1 MAVSALAAGI
11 SGLRTSQT
19 ALNII
24 GDNLANLNTPGF
36 KSSRV
41 TFSDELSQTLRAAN
55 APSSSIGGK
64 NPMQSGT
71 GARVSSIDVNYG
83 QGGITPTGR
92 PFDLAIEGE
101 GFFVLTDGSQDFYTR
116 VGAFNL
122 DENND
127 LVDSATG
134 FKVKAT
140 AATINVPTDT
150 VVPAKA
156 TANVNLVGNL
166 DSGTTSGAVNQIIT
180 TTAAFATSG
189 GAAVSGTLL
198 NDLTINTTDY
208 DTTGTVDTITIT
220 GSETN
225 GTDVNTVFTYGG
237 GAGQDGTTLGELR
250 DFISA
255 SYGSATATIDGSG
268 NIVVTADAPG
278 SSSLALTIADG
289 SGAAGVTAW
298 NSLSVTANGSGST
311 YVTTVPI
318 FDAQGKSFP
327 VTLTFNKDSANTWNV
342 AATMKPADGS
352 VSLSMGDITFNA
364 NGSYAA
370 ISGTLVMTITFPNTT
385 TQDVNF
391 NLGTSN
397 AFTGVTQ
404 LSGNSSAAATSQD
417 GYEAGFFLSVTV
429 NSDGSVDAL
438 FTNGQT
444 QTLDQMQLATFAN
457 PAGLEKQGKNL
468 LLPSVASGDAV
479 LRLPQTGSTG
489 SIVSGALEGSNVDI
503 AEEFTN
509 MIINQRAFQANAR
522 TITTN
527 DEVMQE
533 LVNIVR

>member
-1 MAVSALAAGI
+1 
-11 SGLRTSQT
+11 
-19 ALNII
+19 
-24 GDNLANLNTPGF
+24 
-36 KSSRV
+36 
-41 TFSDELSQTLRAAN
+41 
-55 APSSSIGGK
+55 
-64 NPMQSGT
+64 MQSGT

-101 GFFVLTDGSQDFYTR
+101 GFFVLTNGTQDFYSR

-134 FKVKAT
+134 YKVKAT
-140 AATINVPTDT
+140 ASTINVPTDT

-156 TANVNLVGNL
+156 TANVDLVGNL
-166 DSGTTSGAVNQIIT
+166 DSGTTSVAVNQEIT
-180 TTAAFATSG
+180 TTAAFATAS
-189 GAAVSGTLL
+189 GAAISTTLL

-208 DTTGTVDTITIT
+208 DTIGTVDTITIT

-225 GTDVNTVFTYGG
+225 GTDVNAVFTF
-237 GAGQDGTTLGELR
+237 GAANNGTTLGELR

-255 SYGSATATIDGSG
+255 SYGSATASIDGSG

-278 SSSLALTIADG
+278 DSDLSLTIADG
-289 SGAAGVTAW
+289 SGAKGVTAW
-298 NSLSVTANGSGST
+298 NSFSVTTAGSGET
-311 YVTTVPI
+311 YVTTVPV

-327 VTLTFNKDSANTWNV
+327 VTLTFEKTASNTWNV

-352 VSLSMGDITFNA
+352 ITTFAPGNITFNT
-364 NGSYAA
+364 NGSYKATA
-370 ISGTLVMTITFPNTT
+370 GTLDMSITLPDSTV
-385 TQDVNF
+385 QVINF
-391 NLGTSN
+391 NLGLEN
-397 AFTGVTQ
+397 GFTGLTQ

-429 NSDGSVDAL
+429 NSDGSVEAL

-444 QTLDQMQLATFAN
+444 QILDQMQLATFVN

-468 LLPSVASGDAV
+468 LLPSVASGAAI

-503 AEEFTN
+503 AEEFTS

>member
-11 SGLRTSQT
+11 SGLRIAQT
-19 ALNII
+19 ALNVI

-41 TFSDELSQTLRAAN
+41 TFSDELSQTLRPAN
-55 APSSSIGGK
+55 APSGGVGGK

-101 GFFVLTDGSQDFYTR
+101 GFFVLTNGTQDFYTR

-140 AATINVPTDT
+140 ASTINVPTDT
-150 VVPAKA
+150 VVPARA

-180 TTAAFATSG
+180 TTAAFATAG
-189 GAAVSGTLL
+189 GAAISTTLL
-198 NDLTINTTDY
+198 NDLTINTTNY
-208 DTTGTVDTITIT
+208 DLTADTINIT

-225 GTDVNTVFTYGG
+225 GTDVNTVFTYGVT
-237 GAGQDGTTLGELR
+237 GTTLGDLR

-255 SYGSATATIDGSG
+255 SYGSATASIDGSG
-268 NIVVTADAPG
+268 NIVMTADAPG
-278 SSSLALTIADG
+278 SSSLSLTITDG
-289 SGAAGVTAW
+289 SSTDGVTAW
-298 NSLSVTANGSGST
+298 NSFSVTTTGSGET

-327 VTLTFNKDSANTWNV
+327 VTLTFEKTTSNV
-342 AATMKPADGS
+342 WDVSATMDPDDGS
-352 VSLSMGDITFNA
+352 ITSLGITAINFGP
-364 NGSYAA
+364 NGSYAS
-370 ISGTLVMTITFPNTT
+370 IGGTSDMTILLSDGTS
-385 TQDVNF
+385 QVINF
-391 NLGTSN
+391 NLGLAN
-397 AFTGVTQ
+397 GFTGLTQ

-429 NSDGSVDAL
+429 NSDGSVEAL
-438 FTNGQT
+438 FSNGQT

-468 LLPSVASGDAV
+468 LLPSVASGAAI

-503 AEEFTN
+503 AEEFTS

>member
-1 MAVSALAAGI
+1 
-11 SGLRTSQT
+11 
-19 ALNII
+19 
-24 GDNLANLNTPGF
+24 
-36 KSSRV
+36 
-41 TFSDELSQTLRAAN
+41 
-55 APSSSIGGK
+55 
-64 NPMQSGT
+64 MQSGT

-101 GFFVLTDGSQDFYTR
+101 GFFVLTNGSQDFYTR

-134 FKVKAT
+134 YKVKAT
-140 AATINVPTDT
+140 ASTINVPTDT

-156 TANVNLVGNL
+156 TSIVDLVGNL

-180 TTAAFATSG
+180 TTAAFATAS
-189 GAAVSGTLL
+189 GAAISTTLL

-208 DTTGTVDTITIT
+208 DTTNDTISIT
-220 GSETN
+220 GTETN
-225 GTDVNTVFTYGG
+225 GTDVNTTFTF
-237 GAGQDGTTLGELR
+237 GAANDGTTLGDLR

-255 SYGSATATIDGSG
+255 SYGSATASIVAG

-278 SSSLALTIADG
+278 DSDLSLTLADG
-289 SGAAGVTAW
+289 SGTDGVTAW
-298 NSLSVTANGSGST
+298 NSFSVTTSGIGET
-311 YVTTVPI
+311 YVTTVPV

-327 VTLTFNKDSANTWNV
+327 VTLTFNKDSSNTWKV
-342 AATMKPADGS
+342 EATMKPADGS
-352 VSLSMGDITFNA
+352 ITAFALGDITFNA
-364 NGSYAA
+364 NGSFAA
-370 ISGTLVMTITFPNTT
+370 TSGPKSMSITLPDGNIQV
-385 TQDVNF
+385 VNF
-391 NLGTSN
+391 NLGTANS
-397 AFTGVTQ
+397 FTGMTQ

-429 NSDGSVDAL
+429 NSDGSVEAL

-444 QTLDQMQLATFAN
+444 QILDQMQLATFAN

-468 LLPSVASGDAV
+468 LLPSVASGEAI
-479 LRLPQTGSTG
+479 LRLPLTGSTG

-503 AEEFTN
+503 AEEFTS

>member
-1 MAVSALAAGI
+1 MGASALAAGI
-11 SGLRTSQT
+11 SGLKISQA
-19 ALNII
+19 ALNVI

-41 TFSDELSQTLRAAN
+41 TFSDELSQTLRPAN
-55 APSSSIGGK
+55 APGSSIGGK

-101 GFFVLTDGSQDFYTR
+101 GFFVLTDGNQDYYTR

-134 FKVKAT
+134 YKVKAT
-140 AATINVPTDT
+140 ASTINVPTDT
-150 VVPAKA
+150 VVPANA
-156 TANVNLVGNL
+156 TANVYIVGNL
-166 DSGTTSGAVNQIIT
+166 DSELSADAVNQETTT
-180 TTAAFATSG
+180 TTAFATAG
-189 GAAVSGTLL
+189 GAAISTTALD
-198 NDLTINTTDY
+198 DLTVNNAGYTI
-208 DTTGTVDTITIT
+208 GDTISIT

-225 GTDVNTVFTYGG
+225 GTDVNVTFTF
-237 GAGQDGTTLGELR
+237 GAANDGTTLGDLR

-255 SYGSATATIDGSG
+255 SYGSATATIVAGD
-268 NIVVTADAPG
+268 IVLTADAPG
-278 SSSLALTIADG
+278 DSDLAVTLADG
-289 SGAAGVTAW
+289 SSNVTGDTTW
-298 NSLSVTANGSGST
+298 PSFSVTTTGDGDT

-318 FDAQGKSFP
+318 FDAQGTSFP
-327 VTLTFNKDSANTWNV
+327 VTLTFDKTSTNTWNV
-342 AATMKPADGS
+342 AATMDPDDGS
-352 VSLSMGDITFNA
+352 VALSMGDITFNI
-364 NGSYAA
+364 NGSYEA
-370 ISGTLVMTITFPNTT
+370 ISGTSDMTITFSDGT
-385 TQDVNF
+385 TQTLNF
-391 NLGTSN
+391 DLGTANS
-397 AFTGVTQ
+397 FTGLTQ

-417 GYEAGFFLSVTV
+417 GYEAGFFLSVTI
-429 NSDGSVDAL
+429 NSDGSIDAL

-444 QTLDQMQLATFAN
+444 ETLDQMQLATFTN

-468 LLPSVASGDAV
+468 LLPSVASGDAI
-479 LRLPQTGSTG
+479 LRLPLTGSTG

-503 AEEFTN
+503 AEEFTS

>member
-1 MAVSALAAGI
+1 MGSSALAAGI
-11 SGLRTSQT
+11 SGLKISQT
-19 ALNII
+19 ALNVI

-41 TFSDELSQTLRAAN
+41 TFSDQLSQVLRPAN
-55 APSSSIGGK
+55 APSSSVGGK
-64 NPMQSGT
+64 NPMQTGS

-92 PFDLAIEGE
+92 PFDLAIDGE
-101 GFFVLTDGSQDFYTR
+101 GFFVLTDGSQDFYSR

-134 FKVKAT
+134 YKVKAT
-140 AATINVPTDT
+140 ASTINVPTDT

-166 DSGTTSGAVNQIIT
+166 DSETTSGAVNEIIT
-180 TTAAFATSG
+180 TTTAFTSG
-189 GAAVSGTLL
+189 GAATSATTLNSLSL
-198 NDLTINTTDY
+198 NTVDYVTGDTIN
-208 DTTGTVDTITIT
+208 IT

-225 GTDVNTVFTYGG
+225 GTDINATFTF
-237 GAGQDGTTLGELR
+237 GAANDGTTLGDLR

-255 SYGSATATIDGSG
+255 NYGSGTATIDGSG
-268 NIVVTADAPG
+268 NIVITSDAPG
-278 SSSLALTIADG
+278 DSDIALSLADG
-289 SGAAGVTAW
+289 SSNTGATTW
-298 NSLSVTANGSGST
+298 PSLSVTTAGSGET
-311 YVTTVPI
+311 YVTTVPV

-327 VTLTFNKDSANTWNV
+327 VTLTFEKTSSNV
-342 AATMKPADGS
+342 WDVSATMDPDDGS
-352 VSLSMGDITFNA
+352 VAFGITAINFNT
-364 NGSYAA
+364 NGSYAS
-370 ISGTLVMTITFPNTT
+370 ISGTTDMTITLPDSTS
-385 TQDVNF
+385 QVINF
-391 NLGTSN
+391 DLGTANS
-397 AFTGVTQ
+397 FTGLTQ

-417 GYEAGFFLSVTV
+417 GYEAGFFLSVAI

-444 QTLDQMQLATFAN
+444 QTLDQLQLATFAN

-468 LLPSVASGDAV
+468 LLPSVASGDAIM
-479 LRLPQTGSTG
+479 RLPQTGSTG

-503 AEEFTN
+503 AEEFTS

-522 TITTN
+522 TFLTN

>member
-11 SGLRTSQT
+11 SGLKTSQA
-19 ALNII
+19 ALNVI

-41 TFSDELSQTLRAAN
+41 TFSDELSQTLRPAN
-55 APSSSIGGK
+55 APSGGVGGK

-71 GARVSSIDVNYG
+71 GTRVSSIDVNYG

-101 GFFVLTDGSQDFYTR
+101 GFFVLTNGTQDFYTR

-134 FKVKAT
+134 YKVKAT
-140 AATINVPTDT
+140 ASTINVPTDT

-156 TANVNLVGNL
+156 TASVDLVGNL
-166 DSGTTSGAVNQIIT
+166 DSGTTSGADNQIIT
-180 TTAAFATSG
+180 TTVAFATAG
-189 GAAVSGTLL
+189 GAAISTTLL
-198 NDLTINTTDY
+198 NDLTINTTNY
-208 DTTGTVDTITIT
+208 DLTNDTINVT

-225 GTDVNTVFTYGG
+225 GTDVNATFTYGV
-237 GAGQDGTTLGELR
+237 DGTTLGDLR

-255 SYGSATATIDGSG
+255 SYGSATASIDGSG

-278 SSSLALTIADG
+278 DSDLSLTITDG
-289 SGAAGVTAW
+289 SSTDGVTAW
-298 NSLSVTANGSGST
+298 NSFSVTTPGTGET
-311 YVTTVPI
+311 YVTTVPV

-327 VTLTFNKDSANTWNV
+327 VTLTFEKTTSNV
-342 AATMKPADGS
+342 WDVSATMDPDDGS
-352 VSLSMGDITFNA
+352 ITSLGITAINFGT
-364 NGSYAA
+364 NGSYAS
-370 ISGTLVMTITFPNTT
+370 IGGTSDMTILLPDGTS
-385 TQDVNF
+385 QVINF
-391 NLGTSN
+391 NLGLAN
-397 AFTGVTQ
+397 GFTGLTQ

-429 NSDGSVDAL
+429 NSDGSVEAL

-457 PAGLEKQGKNL
+457 PAGLEKQGRNL
-468 LLPSVASGDAV
+468 LLPSVASGDAI

-503 AEEFTN
+503 AEEFTS

>member
-11 SGLRTSQT
+11 SGLKSSQA
-19 ALNII
+19 ALNVI

-41 TFSDELSQTLRAAN
+41 TFSDELSQTLRPAN
-55 APSSSIGGK
+55 APSGGIGGK

-71 GARVSSIDVNYG
+71 GTRVASIDVNYG

-101 GFFVLTDGSQDFYTR
+101 GFFVLTNGSQDFYTR

-134 FKVKAT
+134 YKVKAT
-140 AATINVPTDT
+140 ASTINVPTDT

-156 TANVNLVGNL
+156 TATVDLVGNL
-166 DSGTTSGAVNQIIT
+166 DTGLTSGAVNQIIT
-180 TTAAFATSG
+180 TTTALATAG
-189 GAAVSGTLL
+189 GAAISTTLL
-198 NDLTINTTDY
+198 NDLTINTTSY
-208 DTTGTVDTITIT
+208 VTGDTINVT

-225 GTDVNTVFTYGG
+225 GIDVNSIFTF
-237 GAGQDGTTLGELR
+237 GAANDGTTLGDLR

-255 SYGSATATIDGSG
+255 NYGSGTATIDGSG

-278 SSSLALTIADG
+278 GSDIALTLADG
-289 SGAAGVTAW
+289 SGNTGATTW
-298 NSLSVTANGSGST
+298 PSLSVTTAGSGET

-318 FDAQGKSFP
+318 FDAQGTSFP
-327 VTLTFNKDSANTWNV
+327 VTLTFEKTSSNV
-342 AATMKPADGS
+342 WDVSATMDPDDGS
-352 VSLSMGDITFNA
+352 VALNITGINFNT
-364 NGSYAA
+364 NGSYAS
-370 ISGTLVMTITFPNTT
+370 ISGTSDMTITLPDSTI
-385 TQDVNF
+385 QVVNF
-391 NLGTSN
+391 DLGTANS
-397 AFTGVTQ
+397 FTGLTQ

-417 GYEAGFFLSVTV
+417 GYEAGFFLSVTI

-468 LLPSVASGDAV
+468 LLPSVASGDAI
-479 LRLPQTGSTG
+479 LRLPLTGSTG

-503 AEEFTN
+503 AEEFTS

>member
-11 SGLRTSQT
+11 SGLKSSQA
-19 ALNII
+19 ALNVI

-41 TFSDELSQTLRAAN
+41 TFSDELSQTLRPAN
-55 APSSSIGGK
+55 APSGGIGGK

-71 GARVSSIDVNYG
+71 GTRVASIDVNYG

-101 GFFVLTDGSQDFYTR
+101 GFFVLTNGSQDFYTR

-134 FKVKAT
+134 YKVKAT
-140 AATINVPTDT
+140 ASTINVPTDT

-156 TANVNLVGNL
+156 TATVDLVGNL
-166 DSGTTSGAVNQIIT
+166 DTGLTSGAVNQLIT
-180 TTAAFATSG
+180 TTTALETG
-189 GAAVSGTLL
+189 GAAATSATAL
-198 NDLTINTTDY
+198 NNLDLNTIDYVTGDTIN
-208 DTTGTVDTITIT
+208 VT

-225 GTDVNTVFTYGG
+225 GIDVNSIFTF
-237 GAGQDGTTLGELR
+237 GAGNDGTTLGDLR

-255 SYGSATATIDGSG
+255 NYGSGTATIDGSG

-278 SSSLALTIADG
+278 DSDIALTLADG
-289 SGAAGVTAW
+289 SGNTGATTW
-298 NSLSVTANGSGST
+298 PSLSVTTAGSGET

-318 FDAQGKSFP
+318 FDAQGTSFP
-327 VTLTFNKDSANTWNV
+327 VTLTFEKTSSNV
-342 AATMKPADGS
+342 WDVSATMDPDDGS
-352 VSLSMGDITFNA
+352 VALNITGINFNT
-364 NGSYAA
+364 NGSYAS
-370 ISGTLVMTITFPNTT
+370 ISGTSDMTITLPDSTI
-385 TQDVNF
+385 QVVNF
-391 NLGTSN
+391 DLGTANS
-397 AFTGVTQ
+397 FTGLTQ

-417 GYEAGFFLSVTV
+417 GYEAGFFLSVTI

-468 LLPSVASGDAV
+468 LLPSVASGDAI
-479 LRLPQTGSTG
+479 LRLPLTGSTG

-503 AEEFTN
+503 AEEFTS

>member
-11 SGLRTSQT
+11 SGLKASQA
-19 ALNII
+19 ALNVI

-41 TFSDELSQTLRAAN
+41 TFSDELSQTLRPAN
-55 APSSSIGGK
+55 APGGGIGGK

-71 GARVSSIDVNYG
+71 GTRVASIDVNYG

-101 GFFVLTDGSQDFYTR
+101 GFFVLTNGSQDFYTR

-134 FKVKAT
+134 YKVKAT
-140 AATINVPTDT
+140 ASTINVPTDT

-156 TANVNLVGNL
+156 TATVDLVGNL
-166 DSGTTSGAVNQIIT
+166 DTGLTSGAVNQEIT
-180 TTAAFATSG
+180 TTTAFTAG
-189 GAAVSGTLL
+189 GAATSATTLNSL
-198 NDLTINTTDY
+198 YLNTTDY
-208 DTTGTVDTITIT
+208 VTGDTINVT

-225 GTDVNTVFTYGG
+225 GIDVNSIFTF
-237 GAGQDGTTLGELR
+237 GASNDGTTLGDLL

-255 SYGSATATIDGSG
+255 NYGSGTATIDGSG

-278 SSSLALTIADG
+278 DSDIALTLADG
-289 SGAAGVTAW
+289 SGNTGATTW
-298 NSLSVTANGSGST
+298 PSLSVTTAGSGET

-318 FDAQGKSFP
+318 FDAQGTSFP
-327 VTLTFNKDSANTWNV
+327 VTLTFEKTSSNMWDVS
-342 AATMKPADGS
+342 ATMDPDDGS
-352 VSLSMGDITFNA
+352 VVLNITGINFNT
-364 NGSYAA
+364 NGSYAS
-370 ISGTLVMTITFPNTT
+370 ISGTSDMTITLPDSTI
-385 TQDVNF
+385 QVVNF
-391 NLGTSN
+391 DLGTANS
-397 AFTGVTQ
+397 FTGLTQ

-417 GYEAGFFLSVTV
+417 GYEAGFFLSVTI

-468 LLPSVASGDAV
+468 LLPSVASGDAI
-479 LRLPQTGSTG
+479 LRLPLTGSTG

-503 AEEFTN
+503 AEEFTS

>member
-11 SGLRTSQT
+11 SGLRIAQT
-19 ALNII
+19 ALNVI

-41 TFSDELSQTLRAAN
+41 TFSDELSQTLRPAN
-55 APSSSIGGK
+55 APSGGVGGK

-101 GFFVLTDGSQDFYTR
+101 GFFVLTNGTQDFYTR

-122 DENND
+122 DENSD

-134 FKVKAT
+134 YKVKAT
-140 AATINVPTDT
+140 ASTINVPTDT
-150 VVPAKA
+150 VVPARA

-166 DSGTTSGAVNQIIT
+166 DSGTTSGAENQEIT
-180 TTAAFATSG
+180 TTSIFQVAGPATATQGS
-189 GAAVSGTLL
+189 AL
-198 NDLTINTTDY
+198 NDLTINTTNY
-208 DTTGTVDTITIT
+208 DLTNDTINIT

-225 GTDVNTVFTYGG
+225 GTDVNTVFTYGTN
-237 GAGQDGTTLGELR
+237 GTTLGELR

-255 SYGSATATIDGSG
+255 SYGSATASIDGSG
-268 NIVVTADAPG
+268 NIVMTADAPG
-278 SSSLALTIADG
+278 SSSLSLTITDG
-289 SGAAGVTAW
+289 SSTDGVTAW
-298 NSLSVTANGSGST
+298 NSFSVTTTGSGET

-327 VTLTFNKDSANTWNV
+327 VTLTFEKTASNV
-342 AATMKPADGS
+342 WDVSATMKPADGS
-352 VSLSMGDITFNA
+352 ITTFALGDINFGP
-364 NGSYAA
+364 NGSFAS
-370 ISGTLVMTITFPNTT
+370 ITGTTAMTITLPDSTI
-385 TQDVNF
+385 QVVNF
-391 NLGTSN
+391 NLGLAN
-397 AFTGVTQ
+397 GFTGLTQ

-429 NSDGSVDAL
+429 NSDGSIEAL

-468 LLPSVASGDAV
+468 LLPSVASGAAI

-503 AEEFTN
+503 AEEFTS

>member
-11 SGLRTSQT
+11 SGLKISQA
-19 ALNII
+19 ALNVI

-41 TFSDELSQTLRAAN
+41 TFSDELSQTLRPAN
-55 APSSSIGGK
+55 APGGGIGGK

-101 GFFVLTDGSQDFYTR
+101 GFFVLTDGSQDFYSR

-134 FKVKAT
+134 YKVKAT
-140 AATINVPTDT
+140 ASTINVPTDT

-156 TANVNLVGNL
+156 TANVDLVGNL

-180 TTAAFATSG
+180 TTTAFTAG
-189 GAAVSGTLL
+189 GAATSATALNSLYLNTVS
-198 NDLTINTTDY
+198 Y
-208 DTTGTVDTITIT
+208 VTGDTISVT

-225 GTDVNTVFTYGG
+225 GTDVNTTFTYG
-237 GAGQDGTTLGELR
+237 ASNDGTTLGALQT
-250 DFISA
+250 FISA
-255 SYGSATATIDGSG
+255 SYGSGTATIDGSG

-278 SSSLALTIADG
+278 SSSLALTLADG
-289 SGAAGVTAW
+289 ASNTGATTW
-298 NSLSVTANGSGST
+298 PSLSVTTTGSGST

-327 VTLTFNKDSANTWNV
+327 VTLTFEKTTANVWGV
-342 AATMKPADGS
+342 SATMDPADGS
-352 VSLSMGDITFNA
+352 IASLGITSITFNA
-364 NGSYAA
+364 NGSYSS
-370 ISGTLVMTITFPNTT
+370 IGGTTAMTITLPDSTS
-385 TQDVNF
+385 QVVNF
-391 NLGTSN
+391 NLGTANS
-397 AFTGVTQ
+397 FTGLTQ

-429 NSDGSVDAL
+429 NSDGTVDAL

-444 QTLDQMQLATFAN
+444 QTLDQMQLATFTN

-468 LLPSVASGDAV
+468 LLPSVASGDAI
-479 LRLPQTGSTG
+479 LRLPLTGSTG

-503 AEEFTN
+503 AEEFTS

>member
-1 MAVSALAAGI
+1 MGASALAAGI
-11 SGLRTSQT
+11 SGLKISQA
-19 ALNII
+19 ALNVI

-41 TFSDELSQTLRAAN
+41 TFSDELSQTLRPAN
-55 APSSSIGGK
+55 APSGGIGGK

-101 GFFVLTDGSQDFYTR
+101 GFFVLTNGTQDFYTR

-134 FKVKAT
+134 YKVKAT
-140 AATINVPTDT
+140 ASTINVPTDT

-156 TANVNLVGNL
+156 TSTVDLVGNL
-166 DSGTTSGAVNQIIT
+166 DTGLTSGAVNQITTT
-180 TTAAFATSG
+180 TTAFTAG
-189 GAAVSGTLL
+189 GPAGAGTAL
-198 NDLTINTTDY
+198 NSLYLNTTTYVTGDTIN
-208 DTTGTVDTITIT
+208 VT

-225 GTDVNTVFTYGG
+225 GIDVNSIFEFGLIGSGY
-237 GAGQDGTTLGELR
+237 DGTTLGALR

-255 SYGSATATIDGSG
+255 NYGSGTATIDGSG

-278 SSSLALTIADG
+278 DSDISLTLADG
-289 SGAAGVTAW
+289 SGNTGATTW
-298 NSLSVTANGSGST
+298 PSLSVTTAGSGET

-318 FDAQGKSFP
+318 FDAQGTSFP
-327 VTLTFNKDSANTWNV
+327 VTLTFEKTSSNLWDVS
-342 AATMKPADGS
+342 ATMDPDDGS
-352 VSLSMGDITFNA
+352 VVLNITGINFNT
-364 NGSYAA
+364 NGSYAS
-370 ISGTLVMTITFPNTT
+370 ILGTSDMTITLPDST
-385 TQDVNF
+385 TQVVNF
-391 NLGTSN
+391 DLGTANS
-397 AFTGVTQ
+397 FTGLTQ

-417 GYEAGFFLSVTV
+417 GYEAGFFLSVTI
-429 NSDGSVDAL
+429 NSDGSVEAL

-444 QTLDQMQLATFAN
+444 QILDQMQLATFTN

-468 LLPSVASGDAV
+468 LLPSVASGDAI

-503 AEEFTN
+503 AEEFTS

-522 TITTN
+522 TITVN